1 MESRLLRPLS
11 QAVAL
16 ALAASGAHAATIT
29 VTDGGDAGTATTCTL
44 RQAIV
49 SANTDSAQGSCTAG
63 SGADT
68 INFAAGLANSAIAL
82 QYGQLLVYSSVTI
95 SGSGQTIQA
104 ARNSRVM
111 SINHYGNTAPTVNL
125 TDLTLTGGNYNGPG
139 AGLAI
144 SYSTAPLRP
153 LTRQHQHVPQRKAPI
168 PPPAYAPIV
177 SLNQVTI
184 SNNASNVTAGGL
196 FIDAATVTVNQST
209 ISGNSLTPSRN
220 QGAGGIFITSS
231 YTYSYGYPGSAVT
244 ITDSTISGN
253 NVSGTRSYEAGG
265 IFVYGSNLTL
275 TNSTIASNSASGN
288 TSLAGGLSLYYGAA
302 AVVNNSTITGNTVNS
317 NANVVSGGVLVYGGT
332 SANLYNTVLSANQIA
347 RLAAPTIV
355 ATGQPDMYVEN
366 GSNVIAQSNL
376 MGSALSGGFTGNGNV
391 FSDAPGLGTLA
402 NNGGPTQTMKPQPGS
417 PTLGAGNI
425 ALIPAG
431 VTTDQRGAGYAR
443 VVNGSLDLG
452 SVEAAAAPA
461 GPAAQPVPALSRW
474 AMLALGGLLGLF
486 GLRKRRHTG

>member
-1 MESRLLRPLS
+1 MESKLLRPLS

-16 ALAASGAHAATIT
+16 ALAAGGAHAASIT
-29 VTDGGDAGTATTCTL
+29 VTDGGDAGTPTTCTL
-44 RQAIV
+44 RQAIA
-49 SANTDSAQGSCTAG
+49 SANTDSAQGSCPAG

-68 INFAAGLANSAIAL
+68 ITFAPALANSTIAL

-125 TDLTLTGGNYNGPG
+125 TDLTLTGGNYSGPG

-153 LTRQHQHVPQRKAPI
+153 VTRQQRHVSQRKAPT
-168 PPPAYAPIV
+168 PPPSYAPIV
-177 SLNQVTI
+177 SLDQVTI
-184 SNNASNVTAGGL
+184 SNNTSNVTAGGL

-209 ISGNSLTPSRN
+209 ISGNSLTAPTSN
-220 QGAGGIFITSS
+220 QGAGGVFITS
-231 YTYSYGYPGSAVT
+231 TYYYGYGSAVT
-244 ITDSTISGN
+244 VTDSTISGN
-253 NVSGTRSYEAGG
+253 SVSGSRSYETGG
-265 IFVYGSNLTL
+265 VYVYGSSLSL
-275 TNSTIASNSASGN
+275 TNSTIAANSASGN
-288 TSLAGGLSLYYGAA
+288 TELAGGLSVRYYGAA

-317 NANVVSGGVLVYGGT
+317 NANVVTGGILVGAGY
-332 SANLYNTVLSANQIA
+332 ANLGLYNTILSANQIA
-347 RLAAPTIV
+347 RLTAPTIV
-355 ATGQPDMYVEN
+355 AVGQPDMFVAN

-402 NNGGPTQTMKPQPGS
+402 NNGGPTLTMKPQPGS
-417 PTLGAGNI
+417 PTLGAGDI

-431 VTTDQRGAGYAR
+431 I
-443 VVNGSLDLG
+443 
-452 SVEAAAAPA
+452 
-461 GPAAQPVPALSRW
+461 
-474 AMLALGGLLGLF
+474 
-486 GLRKRRHTG
+486 